1 MNVKFYSLTSLPAA
15 VAGAAG
21 SFVNVTAGEN
31 AGMYYCTG
39 DRFIRLDNVAQDRTG
54 EINAASI
61 DTATGVV
68 SFKHGDVVKFTVS
81 LADYL
86 AAEVAKLSGSATIAS
101 VAGGVVT
108 IKAGVS
114 EADGKISN
122 AAGDDITLAKVAT
135 TGKAADVALDPIIGI
150 SNTDKATVQ
159 DAIAALATAFDGLV
173 GDTNNALATTLAS
186 AKTYASEQDAITL
199 QSAKDYADGLADNYD
214 AAGAAA
220 TALSDAKSYADAQ
233 DAITLQSAKDY
244 ADGLNTALDARLDV
258 IEGEGEGSIKK
269 AAADAVAAVVAG
281 ADSDFD
287 TLKEVADWIMSDTT
301 GAAKLQTDVA
311 GLKTDVSTLQ
321 NKVSTLEGASHTHD
335 NKAELDK
342 IVDGDKAKWDAHVAN
357 ADIHV
362 TAEQKNA
369 WTAKQDALTNASILA
384 GITAEKVAS
393 WDGAVS
399 KAGVTS
405 VGGKAGAIN
414 LKGDGV
420 AAGSVNLSISDS
432 NEISAVLVG
441 DFVEKVDG
449 KGLSTND
456 LTDDLKAGYD
466 TAVSKAHEHNNFA
479 VLQQITSASTEAW
492 NNAISDINN
501 HIIDTDPHVT
511 TADKAKWNAA
521 EQNAKDYA
529 DTQDAATLASAK
541 DYTDAAL
548 TWLSEFPVA

>member
-1 MNVKFYSLTSLPAA
+1 MNVKFYSLTSLPSA

-21 SFVNVTAGEN
+21 SFVNVTAGAN

-39 DRFIRLDNVAQDRTG
+39 TDFIRLDNVAQDRTG

-61 DTATGVV
+61 DTATGIV
-68 SFKHGDVVKFTVS
+68 SFKNGDAVKFTVS

-86 AAEVAKLSGSATIAS
+86 AAEIAKLDGSATIAS
-101 VAGGVVT
+101 AVDGVVT

-114 EADGKISN
+114 EVNGKISN

-150 SNTDKATVQ
+150 SSTDRTTVQ

-173 GDTNNALATTLAS
+173 SDTNNALATTLDS

-199 QSAKDYADGLADNYD
+199 QSAKSYADGLADNYD

-258 IEGEGEGSIKK
+258 IEGDGEGSIKK

-311 GLKTDVSTLQ
+311 ELKTSVSTAET
-321 NKVSTLEGASHTHD
+321 KISAAETKISTAETKISALEGNSHTHA
-335 NKAELDK
+335 NKSELDK
-342 IVDGDKAKWDAHVAN
+342 IVDGDKAKWDVHVAN

-362 TAEQKNA
+362 TAEQKNT

-405 VGGKAGAIN
+405 VGGKAGAIT
-414 LKGDGV
+414 LEGSGV
-420 AAGSVNLSISDS
+420 AAGSVNLSIDDTGK
-432 NEISAVLVG
+432 ISAVLVG
-441 DFVEKVDG
+441 SFVETEAG

-456 LTDDLKAGYD
+456 LTNDLKAGYD
-466 TAVSKAHEHNNFA
+466 DAVSKAHTHNNLA
-479 VLQQITSASTEAW
+479 VLQKITETSLSNW
-492 NNAISDINN
+492 D
-501 HIIDTDPHVT
+501 
-511 TADKAKWNAA
+511 AA